1 MSDTCFRLIALG
13 LISIQSSLVI
23 ISMVYDL
30 IRTKQFYDN
39 LEIQHKKI
47 CEGVYSYE
55 APKK

>member
-1 MSDTCFRLIALG
+1 MSDTCLRLIL
-13 LISIQSSLVI
+13 LILITLQSSLVI
-23 ISMVYDL
+23 ISIIYDL
-30 IRTKQFYDN
+30 IRTKKFYDN